1 MLIDFYKANPCLW
14 NHNLVEYRDR
24 NLRDVLMQK
33 LCSEFFDDKFTQEEL
48 KRVWHNLVTTYKREK
63 QREEASSCSG
73 SGTGDLYTSNW
84 EYFTTM
90 AFVDVTNNIDDSI
103 STLDDN
109 DQTTFSQPPQ
119 KRKRNALSEEQAAK
133 AELWKVL
140 AAKIGSST

>member
-1 MLIDFYKANPCLW
+1 MAPQLAT
-14 NHNLVEYRDR
+14 V
-24 NLRDVLMQK
+24 DVAL
-33 LCSEFFDDKFTQEEL
+33 
-48 KRVWHNLVTTYKREK
+48 NALVTTYKREK
-63 QREEASSCSG
+63 QREEASSCSSG

-119 KRKRNALSEEQAAK
+119 KRKRNPLSEEQAAK
-133 AELWKVL
+133 AELWKAL
-140 AAKIGSST
+140 AAKIGSSTSTSENLQPSNPISGMSSEEKLRILDHNPHNQT